1 MTAADLPF
9 IISNV
14 LRTPE
19 ALRLRIVDFEV
30 ISHRHRMPK
39 AHVSLEFD
47 GIRVE
52 GAANGDGGYDA
63 LIKAIRKCLKD
74 FGLSM
79 PKLLDYQVRIPP
91 GGRTDA
97 LVEATIT
104 WKGSDGRNVI
114 TSGVDSDQIA
124 AAAAA
129 TEKILN
135 HMIHGRNDG

>member
-1 MTAADLPF
+1 MGDNMLPD
-9 IISNV
+9 
-14 LRTPE
+14 T
-19 ALRLRIVDFEV
+19 
-30 ISHRHRMPK
+30 
-39 AHVSLEFD
+39 
-47 GIRVE
+47 
-52 GAANGDGGYDA
+52 Y
-63 LIKAIRKCLKD
+63 
-74 FGLSM
+74 
-79 PKLLDYQVRIPP
+79 
-91 GGRTDA
+91 TDA